1 MINAGIFRH
10 VIQFELQGRI
20 LIHWNFEFSRLL
32 LSLFDSKRLPDIIQ
46 IQFFYTERDI

>member
-20 LIHWNFEFSRLL
+20 LIHWNFEFSRK
-32 LSLFDSKRLPDIIQ
+32 FVSKRLPVIIQ
-46 IQFFYTERDI
+46 NQFFEN